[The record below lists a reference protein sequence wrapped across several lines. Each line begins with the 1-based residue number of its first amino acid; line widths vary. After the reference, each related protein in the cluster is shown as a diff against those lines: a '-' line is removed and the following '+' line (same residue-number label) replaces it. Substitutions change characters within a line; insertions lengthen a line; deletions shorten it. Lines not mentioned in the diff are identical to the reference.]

1 LSERLTDH
9 TDVAG
14 FVLGRLEPDER
25 DRFEH
30 HLAGC
35 GECQAALRELAPV
48 SELVAAAAPA
58 VNLPAGLEARVLA
71 AVEEEARRT
80 NGHAEVP
87 LVDASSVE
95 PGRRR
100 MRAPEPTGATRERR
114 RPARR
119 RLLAPR
125 RLGLALAACA
135 ALALAVVGGVRLAD
149 SGTQPPLELAATLEA
164 PGAGGAQARAEVT
177 ETGIGRVIEFR
188 SDDLAILPKGEYYEL
203 WFVGPGDSR
212 RKSNRI
218 SAGTFHPDPEGR
230 SHVSFAAA
238 VDPAKY
244 PVLSVTAEPGDGDP
258 RPSRREVL
266 RSR

>member
-1 LSERLTDH
+1 MNVLCGAREDTGEMRAARFTIHNQIPANLLDRLDVHDH
-9 TDVAG
+9 AVFEEHLVACAECQEE
-14 FVLGRLEPDER
+14 LGGLDER
-25 DRFEH
+25 PRR
-30 HLAGC
+30 G
-35 GECQAALRELAPV
+35 AL
-48 SELVAAAAPA
+48 
-58 VNLPAGLEARVLA
+58 G
-71 AVEEEARRT
+71 
-80 NGHAEVP
+80 
-87 LVDASSVE
+87 
-95 PGRRR
+95 
-100 MRAPEPTGATRERR
+100 R

-119 RLLAPR
+119 ARSAR
-125 RLGLALAACA
+125 R
-135 ALALAVVGGVRLAD
+135 
-149 SGTQPPLELAATLEA
+149 
-164 PGAGGAQARAEVT
+164 GAQARAEVT